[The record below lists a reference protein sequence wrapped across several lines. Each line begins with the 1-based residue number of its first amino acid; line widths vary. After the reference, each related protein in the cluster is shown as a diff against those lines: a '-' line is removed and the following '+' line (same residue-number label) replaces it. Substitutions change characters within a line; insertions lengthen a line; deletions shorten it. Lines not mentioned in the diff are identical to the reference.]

1 MEQIEKV
8 VENHSFFEGMN
19 PDHLGMM
26 VSCASQVHFEAGQHF
41 LRERDAADQF
51 YIMVSGEVQ
60 LEIFMLEPGPI
71 QVQTLGPGDVL
82 GWSWLVPPY
91 RWRFDAKAITAS
103 DLIAF
108 DAECLRETL
117 EKHPDLGYDLLMR
130 FVMVMEQRLQA
141 TRLQLLDAY
150 AIRR

>member
-1 MEQIEKV
+1 MIRVVLPAHLRTLAQI
-8 VENHSFFEGMN
+8 H
-19 PDHLGMM
+19 
-26 VSCASQVHFEAGQHF
+26 
-41 LRERDAADQF
+41 
-51 YIMVSGEVQ
+51 GEVQ

-71 QVQTLGPGDVL
+71 PVQTLGPGDVL
-82 GWSWLVPPY
+82 GWSWLVPPF

-108 DAECLRETL
+108 DAEKLRNLLDE
-117 EKHPDLGYDLLMR
+117 HPDLGYDLLMR
-130 FVMVMEQRLQA
+130 FVVVMQQRLQA